1 MFPTYPDLAGRTA
14 LVTGASSGIGRGVA
28 EALLKQGMRVAG
40 QHRTHPPPQGT
51 IPIRADLSSE
61 RGCGEAVRAARERL
75 GEVHLLV
82 HSAGIYGAAPIA
94 SISAAA
100 LEEMCDASSH
110 CIGQDLCIS
119 GGALLVV
126 PRGQMRSV

>member
-51 IPIRADLSSE
+51 IPIRADLSVE
-61 RGCGEAVRAARERL
+61 QGCVEAVRAARERL

-82 HSAGIYGAAPIA
+82 HLAYLNHVCEEWAMFPNYPDLAGRT
-94 SISAAA
+94 A
-100 LEEMCDASSH
+100 LVTGASSG
-110 CIGQDLCIS
+110 IG
-119 GGALLVV
+119 
-126 PRGQMRSV
+126 RGVAEARSSR

>member
-1 MFPTYPDLAGRTA
+1 SEEEVRRDEDDQRFEHLAYLKHVCEEWAMFPTYPDLAGRTA

-61 RGCGEAVRAARERL
+61 GAAARLCEPL
-75 GEVHLLV
+75 ASG
-82 HSAGIYGAAPIA
+82 SARCTCWYIRPASTAPPRSRA
-94 SISAAA
+94 S
-100 LEEMCDASSH
+100 
-110 CIGQDLCIS
+110 
-119 GGALLVV
+119 
-126 PRGQMRSV
+126 P